1 MGRSSYSQSVS
12 TSTRT
17 FQTPSTAIEVPVPK
31 KAKRQRDPIKLPKL
45 PNVALPTSRLPWMI
59 VAALVLFSAFMFVQY
74 RGAQAKLRSP
84 QATAANVKQVN
95 DTLGKVA
102 RLVIVPSGETPTV
115 ATVSNADKLKAQ
127 TFFANAKDGDK
138 VIVYAKAKQAILY
151 RPSTNQIVTMAPVS
165 GAAQ

>member
-1 MGRSSYSQSVS
+1 VGLRPNY
-12 TSTRT
+12 
-17 FQTPSTAIEVPVPK
+17 AHH
-31 KAKRQRDPIKLPKL
+31 RQ
-45 PNVALPTSRLPWMI
+45 
-59 VAALVLFSAFMFVQY
+59 
-74 RGAQAKLRSP
+74 
-84 QATAANVKQVN
+84 QVN